1 MLAIELAATG
11 APIPPLTELL
21 GLLLGFEV
29 DGVVDGL
36 LLRVEVIDRVGVL
49 ELDAAWPE
57 DEAREPVLLL
67 LDPKLILLLME
78 PLTVVEVEFE

>member
-11 APIPPLTELL
+11 APIPPLTEF

-29 DGVVDGL
+29 DGVVDDGL

-49 ELDAAWPE
+49 LLDAAPE
-57 DEAREPVLLL
+57 EEVREPVLLL
-67 LDPKLILLLME
+67 FDPKLILLLMD
-78 PLTVVEVEFE
+78 PLTVVEVGFE

>member
-11 APIPPLTELL
+11 APIPPLTEF